1 MAFPNLEPGKT
12 VVLFFSH
19 QLKNSCIN
27 GLEGTDA
34 DRHAFR
40 PIGFQRNQEL
50 SILQIRNNVPEKI
63 AGVQWVA
70 FGPNAFNGIAPYYT
84 NILDTPSTYHDTKE
98 HFDIQDMYW
107 LTHAI
112 TTIAD
117 EHPFRYSAS
126 IEEMKQSTLA
136 AGRHVLL
143 ETDQEVQ
150 DLDGE
155 KLQKKLQ
162 EANDKTAKSTYD
174 AAMKCFGDCVE
185 TGSLQIRLNY

>member
-1 MAFPNLEPGKT
+1 MPSVQLVFNVTKNYQSCKLET
-12 VVLFFSH
+12 
-19 QLKNSCIN
+19 
-27 GLEGTDA
+27 T
-34 DRHAFR
+34 
-40 PIGFQRNQEL
+40 FQ
-50 SILQIRNNVPEKI
+50 KI

-70 FGPNAFNGIAPYYT
+70 FGPNASGIAPYYT
-84 NILDTPSTYHDTKE
+84 NILDTPSTYRDTKE

-107 LTHAI
+107 LLMQLP
-112 TTIAD
+112 TIAD

-162 EANDKTAKSTYD
+162 EANDKTAVHIRCCNEVLWRLCRNRFITNQIKLLILKVHPKGGLFLISLCLLNKQKSSFV
-174 AAMKCFGDCVE
+174 C
-185 TGSLQIRLNY
+185 

>member
-1 MAFPNLEPGKT
+1 MAFPNLKPGKT

-27 GLEGTDA
+27 GLEGTDV

-70 FGPNAFNGIAPYYT
+70 FGPNSFNGIAPYYT
-84 NILDTPSTYHDTKE
+84 NILDTPSTYRDTKE

-117 EHPFRYSAS
+117 EHPFSYSAS
-126 IEEMKQSTLA
+126 IE
-136 AGRHVLL
+136 R
-143 ETDQEVQ
+143 
-150 DLDGE
+150 
-155 KLQKKLQ
+155 
-162 EANDKTAKSTYD
+162 
-174 AAMKCFGDCVE
+174 
-185 TGSLQIRLNY
+185 

>member
-27 GLEGTDA
+27 GLEGTDV

-84 NILDTPSTYHDTKE
+84 NILDTLIS
-98 HFDIQDMYW
+98 
-107 LTHAI
+107 
-112 TTIAD
+112 
-117 EHPFRYSAS
+117 
-126 IEEMKQSTLA
+126 
-136 AGRHVLL
+136 
-143 ETDQEVQ
+143 
-150 DLDGE
+150 
-155 KLQKKLQ
+155 
-162 EANDKTAKSTYD
+162 
-174 AAMKCFGDCVE
+174 
-185 TGSLQIRLNY
+185 